1 MAGETNI
8 TVIGNLTAD
17 PELRFTASGAPVAN
31 FTVAST
37 PRTFDKATSQWKDG
51 ETLFLRCS
59 VWRDQA
65 EHVSESLGRGS
76 RVTVTGALKQRT
88 FEKDGVNHTVIE
100 MDADEV
106 SASLKYATAKLTK
119 AVSKGNG
126 GNGNGAAKTAAAE
139 QAPAQAAPAK
149 VPVAAAVSAGES
161 EF

>member
-1 MAGETNI
+1 MAGETTI
-8 TVIGNLTAD
+8 TVIGNVTAD

-37 PRTFDKATSQWKDG
+37 PRSFDKATNEWKDG

-65 EHVSESLGRGS
+65 EHVAESLVRGS
-76 RVTVTGALKQRT
+76 RVTVTGALKQRSY
-88 FEKDGVNHTVIE
+88 EKDGVNHTVIE
-100 MDADEV
+100 LDAEEV

-119 AVSKGNG
+119 KSSNG
-126 GNGNGAAKTAAAE
+126 GERAAKPAADE
-139 QAPAQAAPAK
+139 APKVVVKNAPAK
-149 VPVAAAVSAGES
+149 VAAAAES